1 MTDGTLLHCISPNI
15 HLHPFP
21 ACLSS
26 ENACYRSSRQCLSV
40 ETLCSTHAS
49 PRTVDVL
56 PRVPTPSLAAKAI
69 LKATMVARL
78 RTIPRDF
85 RKTTMGAIRE
95 VRNAGPPSQPQFD
108 SQIGPPV
115 APPIQNQI
123 ELDVDP
129 QVDFPFKLQI
139 TLRGRPQTE
148 SWNEFVP
155 HRSLLA
161 HCKRNVTSEV
171 DNRIPG
177 YVRTRKSWRYLKP
190 QIATSRTFCF
200 ATF

>member
-1 MTDGTLLHCISPNI
+1 MPKLGKRVLQELEAVLVSGNSIFCPREPKKRRRAPEGSYAEP
-15 HLHPFP
+15 
-21 ACLSS
+21 SS
-26 ENACYRSSRQCLSV
+26 EGDTQSDHGSEVENDSESLS
-40 ETLCSTHAS
+40 EDDNWSDQGS
-49 PRTVDVL
+49 QDR
-56 PRVPTPSLAAKAI
+56 
-69 LKATMVARL
+69 
-78 RTIPRDF
+78 
-85 RKTTMGAIRE
+85 
-95 VRNAGPPSQPQFD
+95 GPPSQPQFD
-108 SQIGPPV
+108 SQIEPPV
-115 APPIQNQI
+115 APPVENQI